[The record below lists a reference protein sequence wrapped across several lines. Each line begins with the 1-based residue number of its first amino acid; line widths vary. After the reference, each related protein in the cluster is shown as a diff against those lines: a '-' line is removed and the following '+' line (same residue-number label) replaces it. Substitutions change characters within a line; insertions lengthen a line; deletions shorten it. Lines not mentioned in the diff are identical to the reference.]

1 MFKVICVTQAEL
13 AKDFFGQLEK
23 ICVSGADRII
33 LREKHL
39 SCEEYKALAQK
50 VIPICRRHGTPLSLH
65 SFTDTAIQLGCD
77 SIHLSYEDLIS
88 GKGKGFRTVGASVHS
103 AEEAV
108 TAEKMG
114 AFYLIA
120 GHIFPT
126 ECKKNLPPRGTD
138 FLREICYNV
147 SIPVFAIGGI
157 NAENVHLIRQS
168 GASGACIMSGLMKAD
183 DPNEFISEIRRSG
196 VK

>member
-13 AKDFFGQLEK
+13 AKDFLSQLER
-23 ICVSGADRII
+23 ICISGADRII

-39 SCEEYKALAQK
+39 SCEEYKTLAQK
-50 VIPICRRHGTPLSLH
+50 VIPICRQHGTPLSLH
-65 SFTDTAIQLGCD
+65 SFTDTAIELDCE

-88 GKGKGFRTVGASVHS
+88 GKGKGFRTVGVSVHS
-103 AEEAV
+103 VSEAV
-108 TAEKMG
+108 TAEKTG
-114 AFYLIA
+114 ASYLIA

-138 FLREICYNV
+138 LLREIYTTV
-147 SIPVFAIGGI
+147 SIPVCAIGGI
-157 NAENVHLIRQS
+157 NAENVHLIKQS

-183 DPNEFISEIRRSG
+183 NPYEFISEIKQSAE
-196 VK
+196 K